1 MSTLEAN
8 RKAGE
13 MENTINVVE
22 AKAHFSDYLSR
33 AEKGEEIIISRH
45 NKPVAKLVPIGAQVK
60 EETLLRPFGEVLLPI
75 TEMPG
80 CWDPMTDEEYEALLG
95 KGEPF

>member
-1 MSTLEAN
+1 MTFLAG
-8 RKAGE
+8 KKDAGE

-45 NKPVAKLVPIGAQVK
+45 NKQVAKLVPISAQA
-60 EETLLRPFGEVLLPI
+60 EEKRLRPFGQVLLPI
-75 TEMPG
+75 KEMPG
-80 CWDPMTDEEYEALLG
+80 CWDPMGDEEYEALLG

>member
-1 MSTLEAN
+1 MTYLAE
-8 RKAGE
+8 REKVGE

-45 NKPVAKLVPIGAQVK
+45 NKPVAKLVPISAQA
-60 EETLLRPFGEVLLPI
+60 EEKPLRPFGQVLLPI
-75 TEMPG
+75 KEMPG
-80 CWDPMTDEEYEALLG
+80 CWDPMGDEEYEALLG

>member
-1 MSTLEAN
+1 MTTLATN
-8 RKAGE
+8 WVVRE

-45 NKPVAKLVPIGAQVK
+45 NKPVAKLVPIVAQMS
-60 EETLLRPFGEVLLPI
+60 EEKLPRPFGKVLLPI

-80 CWDPMTDEEYEALLG
+80 CWDPMSDEEYEALLG
-95 KGEPF
+95 RGEPF